1 MKKFFLILLFV
12 NLFGL
17 DIQKIY
23 LNSYNYEKMGDYKD
37 AIKVLIP
44 LYQKYPNGYTVNL
57 RLGWLFYLDK
67 KYSNSIKHYQ
77 KASMVSPYSIESKL
91 GLMRDYLA
99 LEDYKKALNEGNI
112 ILKTDYYNFYGN
124 YYEAVALKNMKD
136 YKSTLSIANKM
147 LSLYP
152 TSVLFLNLLGEVY
165 YLEGKKELA
174 KKIFKDVLILDP
186 NNVLAKSY
194 LKK

>member
-1 MKKFFLILLFV
+1 MRNFFLMLLFV

-37 AIKVLIP
+37 AIKVLVP
-44 LYQKYPNGYTVNL
+44 LYQKYPNGYTINL
-57 RLGWLFYLDK
+57 RLGWLFYLNK
-67 KYSNSIKHYQ
+67 KYLNSIKHYQ
-77 KASMVSPYSIESKL
+77 KASMLSPYSIETKL
-91 GLMRDYLA
+91 GLMKNYLG

-112 ILKTDYYNFYGN
+112 ILKSDYYNFYGN

-152 TSVLFLNLLGEVY
+152 TSILFLNLLGEVY

-174 KKIFKDVLILDP
+174 KKIFKNVLILDP
-186 NNVLAKSY
+186 NNLLAKSY